1 MGIVDRK
8 EKVKQIRREDIIRA
22 AEVLIFEKGY
32 ERVTM
37 DEIAKRAEYTKRT
50 LYAYFQSKEQI
61 LHAIIFRAYTT
72 LNTMINKELADNG
85 QCNGL
90 AKLKKLGGVYIEF
103 INLYPKYFEIIA
115 FYNGSKSDLPTDD
128 EFRAAS
134 DEEGEQTFRYLT
146 RMIQE
151 GIEDHSIRSD
161 IDVEK
166 TAFVLYGNIIGI
178 ANLVL
183 NKESYLLEHRLNA
196 KDFIEEVF
204 IFIERSIANLE
215 TLG

>member
-8 EKVKQIRREDIIRA
+8 EKVKHIRREDIIHA

-32 ERVTM
+32 DRVTM
-37 DEIAKRAEYTKRT
+37 DEIAKQAEYTKRT
-50 LYAYFQSKEQI
+50 LYAYFQSKEQL
-61 LHAIIFRAYTT
+61 LHAIIYRAYTQ
-72 LNTMINKELADNG
+72 LNSMINKELSDNG
-85 QCNGL
+85 QLNGL
-90 AKLKKLGGVYIEF
+90 AKLKKLGGVFIQF

-115 FYNGSKSDLPTDD
+115 FYNGSKSDLPLED

-134 DEEGEQTFRYLT
+134 DGEGEQAFRYLT
-146 RMIQE
+146 RIIQE
-151 GIEDHSIRSD
+151 GIEDQSIRSD

-183 NKESYLLEHRLNA
+183 NKESYLLEHQLKA

-204 IFIERSIANLE
+204 VFIERSIANRE
-215 TLG
+215 ILG